1 MLGKSSPDDFLGDG
15 LQADQKSKQKNTNK
29 TNHFLLGIE
38 IKNFFH
44 QYPLFSGLSDG
55 IVFFD
60 R

>member
-15 LQADQKSKQKNTNK
+15 LQQSKEQQKNTNK

-44 QYPLFSGLSDG
+44 QYPLFSVLSDG
-55 IVFFD
+55 SVF
-60 R
+60 